1 MPWDNAAGGSSG
13 AHPLGIN
20 DHRGHD
26 GGLSDESTDDEV
38 KGKDRTVR
46 IKPAAS
52 AADKHTVNEITEVY
66 DNEKRRRELKPTI
79 VDSLKFNLFCLIAVI
94 LNCATIGFEIDW
106 HYCDKMLEE
115 CAYLEDSDSLQN
127 NALSIDNPLPR
138 SDPIWKTIET
148 IFLLFFAVECGTRLF
163 FHSDDYCKRW
173 RADWMNWFDVVIV
186 AISFID
192 LQLQHSFKVF
202 SLFRVVRL
210 ARLARL
216 VRLFRMFKELYL
228 FVAGWTEVVKT
239 FVWVLPILMLFIFV
253 FGIFFTEF
261 INPCLRLSADECER
275 AGGDDFVEL
284 YPDPD
289 RPLKARVPGD
299 WTRDDYFSSVS
310 SSMLTLFQVVT
321 LDGWST
327 KLARPLLAT
336 HAPLCLLFI
345 GFILLTH
352 YGILNVIVG
361 VVCESMIQI
370 ARQNDA
376 RVAEMVKTDTKQLL
390 SSLRQAFSPVHTN
403 NGQEWS
409 INREDFMKQMN
420 KRSVREILAC
430 CEIPVHDVEDLFDI
444 LDADGSGDITWDEFF
459 EGCQLIKGQARGE
472 DLFHVSQFVAEALD
486 KTDQMYQRTAEQ
498 SDKLD
503 EVCETVDQ
511 IWKTYYDPCRHY
523 GKQGRKNN
531 NSPSPPRAM
540 LQDKR
545 KKAQR

>member
-1 MPWDNAAGGSSG
+1 MPPPGGSSG
-13 AHPLGIN
+13 AHPFGT
-20 DHRGHD
+20 D
-26 GGLSDESTDDEV
+26 GLSEESTDDEV
-38 KGKDRTVR
+38 KGKDKTVR
-46 IKPAAS
+46 IKPPAAS
-52 AADKHTVNEITEVY
+52 AADKHTVSEIEEVY
-66 DNEKRRRELKPTI
+66 ADEKRRRELKPTI
-79 VDSLKFNLFCLIAVI
+79 VDSLKFNLLCLVAVI
-94 LNCATIGFEIDW
+94 LNCATIGLEIDW
-106 HYCDKMLEE
+106 HYCDKMVDD
-115 CAYLEDSDSLQN
+115 CAYLDDAPDSRLN
-127 NALSIDNPLPR
+127 NALSLENPLPR
-138 SDPIWKTIET
+138 ADPIWKTIET
-148 IFLLFFAVECGTRLF
+148 MFLCFFLVEIGARLF
-163 FHSDDYCKRW
+163 FHKWKRW
-173 RADWMNWFDVVIV
+173 RGDWMNWFDVAVV
-186 AISFID
+186 MISFID
-192 LQLQHSFKVF
+192 LQLQNQLKIF
-202 SLFRVVRL
+202 SLFRVVRV

-228 FVAGWTEVVKT
+228 FVAGWTEVLKT
-239 FVWVLPILMLFIFV
+239 FTWVLPILMLFIFI
-253 FGIFFTEF
+253 FSIFFTEF
-261 INPCLRLSADECER
+261 FNPCLRMTEEECDR
-275 AGGDDFVEL
+275 AGGDDIVDLF
-284 YPDPD
+284 PDPD
-289 RPLKARVPGD
+289 RPLKVRVPGD

-310 SSMLTLFQVVT
+310 STMLTLFQVVT

-327 KLARPLLAT
+327 KLARPMLDT

-345 GFILLTH
+345 VFILLTH
-352 YGILNVIVG
+352 YGVLNVIVG

-390 SSLRQAFSPVHTN
+390 SSLRQAFSPVHTM

-472 DLFHVSQFVAEALD
+472 DLFHVSQFVSEALA
-486 KTDQMYQRTAEQ
+486 KTDEMYQRTAEQ

-531 NSPSPPRAM
+531 NSPSPPRPVI
-540 LQDKR
+540 QEKR